1 MRGEPLRWR
10 DVRSTTPFRLT
21 LLLGVI
27 FLAGLWATL
36 AFSYVLTARELTE
49 RSDRILFARA
59 RSLLAEDASRLPAR
73 IDAEIANAAPGF
85 SYFALQSATRET
97 VAGNINLQ
105 LPEQPGR
112 PFNLEADGR
121 GRGPLR
127 ILAVRTGSGET
138 IILGRD
144 VSQIRA
150 LRGRLLDI
158 LLTSGVI
165 GTLLVL
171 LAASVLSLPPLRRVR
186 DLERAS
192 RRIAAG
198 HLADRMPIAGRNDE
212 LDQFAATVNRMVEE
226 VGRVIAQVKSAT
238 DAVAHDLRTPL
249 TRVRASL
256 YGALASASEA
266 PSPTKSEHTAII
278 EDALADLDHVIERF
292 AALLRISEL
301 EASAQRAR
309 LHPIDP
315 GPLLLQLAE
324 LYRPLAEERGIE
336 LIIQIAPLPSVEAD
350 RELLFEAFANLL
362 DNAIKFGRTSV
373 WLRAHPTGDDAIIE
387 FVDDGIGIADE
398 EKEAVL
404 LRFHRA
410 QGAAGVPGTGLGLAI
425 VSAILHLHGF
435 VLNLSNGHPGL
446 VARVRTSRPT
456 T

>member
-21 LLLGVI
+21 LLLGAI

-59 RSLLAEDASRLPAR
+59 SSLLAEDASRLPAR
-73 IDAEIANAAPGF
+73 IEAEIANAAPGF
-85 SYFALQSATRET
+85 SYFALQSASHET
-97 VAGNINLQ
+97 VAGNIRLPA
-105 LPEQPGR
+105 PEQPGQ

-127 ILAVRTGSGET
+127 VLSVRTGSGET

-171 LAASVLSLPPLRRVR
+171 LAASALSLRPLRRVR
-186 DLERAS
+186 ELERAS

-198 HLADRMPIAGRNDE
+198 HLAERMPIAGHNDE

-256 YGALASASEA
+256 YGALTAASE
-266 PSPTKSEHTAII
+266 KSELTGII
-278 EDALADLDHVIERF
+278 DNALSDLDHVIERF

-301 EASAQRAR
+301 EASARKAR
-309 LHPIDP
+309 LQPIEP
-315 GPLLLQLAE
+315 EPLLLQLAE

-336 LIIQIAPLPSVEAD
+336 LFMQIEALPLVEAD

-373 WLRAHPTGDDAIIE
+373 WLKAHPAGEDAIIE

-410 QGAAGVPGTGLGLAI
+410 QGAAGVPGTGLGLAV
-425 VSAILHLHGF
+425 VSAILHLHNF
-435 VLNLSNGHPGL
+435 ALELSDAHPGL
-446 VARVRTSRPT
+446 VARVRASRPAT
-456 T
+456 